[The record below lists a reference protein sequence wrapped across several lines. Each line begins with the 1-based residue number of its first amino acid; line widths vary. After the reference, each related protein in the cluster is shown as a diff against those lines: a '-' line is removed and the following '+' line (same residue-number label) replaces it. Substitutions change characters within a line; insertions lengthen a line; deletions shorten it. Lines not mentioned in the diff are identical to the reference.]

1 LISEMDHT
9 LKFKAAA
16 ARDLYK
22 LTKKNRDLGKLIVNE
37 HIPALLRNPFLG
49 RPKQGD
55 LNNIRSWDFN
65 FRDVTYRILYQVEKP
80 TVMIY
85 AMGVHDVAYRKA
97 KSRK

>member
-1 LISEMDHT
+1 MTSEMDYS

-22 LTKKNRDLGKLIVNE
+22 LTKKNRELAKLIVNE
-37 HIPALLRNPFLG
+37 QIPALLKQPVQG

-55 LNNIRSWDFN
+55 LKNIRSWDFN
-65 FRDVTYRILYQVEKP
+65 FRDVTYRILYELEGL
-80 TVMIY
+80 TVKII
-85 AMGVHDVAYRKA
+85 AIGVHDVACRKA

>member
-1 LISEMDHT
+1 MEYI

-37 HIPALLRNPFLG
+37 QISELLKTPLKG
-49 RPKQGD
+49 RRKHGD
-55 LNNIRSWDFN
+55 LKNFRSWDFT
-65 FRDVTYRILYQVEKP
+65 FREVSYRILYEVDGP
-80 TVMIY
+80 IVRIY
-85 AMGVHDVAYRKA
+85 AVGTHDVAYRKA